1 MAYSELIKNFSKIRD
16 YMKEFYIYGFKTREE
31 FDEKS
36 ARSYDNERRRIE
48 SYLGEYVCFRQ
59 TQAGKNVYI
68 SMDGTENTHNPL
80 YKAFKS
86 KSFTDKDITLHF
98 IILDIL
104 ADGKYYTLKELLKN
118 IDNDY
123 LYNFQEPMCF
133 DESTLRKKLK
143 EYIQLGIIESK
154 KEGRQVLYKIV
165 EDELDISEYKEAI
178 RFFSEENMLG
188 VVGSYLED
196 KMEQEKEYLSFK
208 NHYIMNAYDT
218 EIIEKILQ
226 GIYERRQLMIANQ
239 SRRNKVMSEWKVVPL
254 KLYVSTQGGRN
265 YLICSNMYGK
275 QMSFRIDYIKSV
287 QLGEIIENYDSYLRD
302 YQNRVK
308 HMWGVVC
315 DKGKNYEHIEI
326 DINVEQGEDYIV
338 KRLSREKRCGNI
350 EKIDDNTYR
359 FTADVYDSNE
369 MITWI
374 RTFIGRIKKIKCD
387 NSEVVNQLK
396 FDIVKMAKWY
406 EVM

>member
-1 MAYSELIKNFSKIRD
+1 
-16 YMKEFYIYGFKTREE
+16 
-31 FDEKS
+31 
-36 ARSYDNERRRIE
+36 
-48 SYLGEYVCFRQ
+48 
-59 TQAGKNVYI
+59 
-68 SMDGTENTHNPL
+68 
-80 YKAFKS
+80 
-86 KSFTDKDITLHF
+86 
-98 IILDIL
+98 
-104 ADGKYYTLKELLKN
+104 
-118 IDNDY
+118 
-123 LYNFQEPMCF
+123 MCF

-143 EYIQLGIIESK
+143 EYIQLGIVESK

-196 KMEQEKEYLSFK
+196 KMEQEKEYLAFK

-218 EIIEKILQ
+218 EIIEKILR

-338 KRLSREKRCGNI
+338 KRLSREKRCGKI

-387 NSEVVNQLK
+387 NPEVVNQLK

>member
-1 MAYSELIKNFSKIRD
+1 
-16 YMKEFYIYGFKTREE
+16 
-31 FDEKS
+31 
-36 ARSYDNERRRIE
+36 
-48 SYLGEYVCFRQ
+48 
-59 TQAGKNVYI
+59 
-68 SMDGTENTHNPL
+68 
-80 YKAFKS
+80 
-86 KSFTDKDITLHF
+86 
-98 IILDIL
+98 
-104 ADGKYYTLKELLKN
+104 
-118 IDNDY
+118 
-123 LYNFQEPMCF
+123 
-133 DESTLRKKLK
+133 
-143 EYIQLGIIESK
+143 
-154 KEGRQVLYKIV
+154 
-165 EDELDISEYKEAI
+165 
-178 RFFSEENMLG
+178 
-188 VVGSYLED
+188 
-196 KMEQEKEYLSFK
+196 
-208 NHYIMNAYDT
+208 MNAYDT
-218 EIIEKILQ
+218 EIIEKILR

-338 KRLSREKRCGNI
+338 KRLSREKRCGKI

-387 NSEVVNQLK
+387 NPEVVNQLK

>member
-1 MAYSELIKNFSKIRD
+1 
-16 YMKEFYIYGFKTREE
+16 
-31 FDEKS
+31 
-36 ARSYDNERRRIE
+36 
-48 SYLGEYVCFRQ
+48 
-59 TQAGKNVYI
+59 
-68 SMDGTENTHNPL
+68 
-80 YKAFKS
+80 
-86 KSFTDKDITLHF
+86 
-98 IILDIL
+98 
-104 ADGKYYTLKELLKN
+104 
-118 IDNDY
+118 
-123 LYNFQEPMCF
+123 
-133 DESTLRKKLK
+133 
-143 EYIQLGIIESK
+143 
-154 KEGRQVLYKIV
+154 
-165 EDELDISEYKEAI
+165 
-178 RFFSEENMLG
+178 
-188 VVGSYLED
+188 
-196 KMEQEKEYLSFK
+196 
-208 NHYIMNAYDT
+208 MNAYDT

-338 KRLSREKRCGNI
+338 KRLSREKRCGKI

>member
-1 MAYSELIKNFSKIRD
+1 
-16 YMKEFYIYGFKTREE
+16 
-31 FDEKS
+31 
-36 ARSYDNERRRIE
+36 
-48 SYLGEYVCFRQ
+48 
-59 TQAGKNVYI
+59 
-68 SMDGTENTHNPL
+68 
-80 YKAFKS
+80 
-86 KSFTDKDITLHF
+86 
-98 IILDIL
+98 
-104 ADGKYYTLKELLKN
+104 
-118 IDNDY
+118 
-123 LYNFQEPMCF
+123 
-133 DESTLRKKLK
+133 
-143 EYIQLGIIESK
+143 
-154 KEGRQVLYKIV
+154 
-165 EDELDISEYKEAI
+165 
-178 RFFSEENMLG
+178 
-188 VVGSYLED
+188 
-196 KMEQEKEYLSFK
+196 
-208 NHYIMNAYDT
+208 MNAYDK
-218 EIIEKILQ
+218 EIIEKILR

-338 KRLSREKRCGNI
+338 KRLSREKRCGKI

-387 NSEVVNQLK
+387 NPEVVNQLK

>member
-1 MAYSELIKNFSKIRD
+1 
-16 YMKEFYIYGFKTREE
+16 
-31 FDEKS
+31 
-36 ARSYDNERRRIE
+36 
-48 SYLGEYVCFRQ
+48 
-59 TQAGKNVYI
+59 
-68 SMDGTENTHNPL
+68 
-80 YKAFKS
+80 
-86 KSFTDKDITLHF
+86 
-98 IILDIL
+98 
-104 ADGKYYTLKELLKN
+104 
-118 IDNDY
+118 
-123 LYNFQEPMCF
+123 
-133 DESTLRKKLK
+133 
-143 EYIQLGIIESK
+143 
-154 KEGRQVLYKIV
+154 
-165 EDELDISEYKEAI
+165 
-178 RFFSEENMLG
+178 MLG

-196 KMEQEKEYLSFK
+196 KMEQEKEYLAFK

-218 EIIEKILQ
+218 EIIEKILR

-338 KRLSREKRCGNI
+338 KRLSREKRCGKI

-387 NSEVVNQLK
+387 NPEVVNQLK

>member
-1 MAYSELIKNFSKIRD
+1 
-16 YMKEFYIYGFKTREE
+16 
-31 FDEKS
+31 
-36 ARSYDNERRRIE
+36 
-48 SYLGEYVCFRQ
+48 
-59 TQAGKNVYI
+59 
-68 SMDGTENTHNPL
+68 
-80 YKAFKS
+80 
-86 KSFTDKDITLHF
+86 
-98 IILDIL
+98 
-104 ADGKYYTLKELLKN
+104 
-118 IDNDY
+118 
-123 LYNFQEPMCF
+123 
-133 DESTLRKKLK
+133 
-143 EYIQLGIIESK
+143 
-154 KEGRQVLYKIV
+154 
-165 EDELDISEYKEAI
+165 
-178 RFFSEENMLG
+178 
-188 VVGSYLED
+188 
-196 KMEQEKEYLSFK
+196 
-208 NHYIMNAYDT
+208 MNAYDT

-226 GIYERRQLMIANQ
+226 GIHERRQIMLVNQ
-239 SRRNKVMSEWKVVPL
+239 SRRNKAISEWKVVPL

-338 KRLSREKRCGNI
+338 KRLNREKRCGKI

-387 NSEVVNQLK
+387 NPEVVNQLK

>member
-1 MAYSELIKNFSKIRD
+1 
-16 YMKEFYIYGFKTREE
+16 
-31 FDEKS
+31 
-36 ARSYDNERRRIE
+36 
-48 SYLGEYVCFRQ
+48 
-59 TQAGKNVYI
+59 
-68 SMDGTENTHNPL
+68 
-80 YKAFKS
+80 
-86 KSFTDKDITLHF
+86 
-98 IILDIL
+98 
-104 ADGKYYTLKELLKN
+104 
-118 IDNDY
+118 
-123 LYNFQEPMCF
+123 
-133 DESTLRKKLK
+133 
-143 EYIQLGIIESK
+143 
-154 KEGRQVLYKIV
+154 
-165 EDELDISEYKEAI
+165 
-178 RFFSEENMLG
+178 
-188 VVGSYLED
+188 
-196 KMEQEKEYLSFK
+196 
-208 NHYIMNAYDT
+208 
-218 EIIEKILQ
+218 
-226 GIYERRQLMIANQ
+226 
-239 SRRNKVMSEWKVVPL
+239 
-254 KLYVSTQGGRN
+254 
-265 YLICSNMYGK
+265 MYGK

-338 KRLSREKRCGNI
+338 KRLSREKRCGKI

-387 NSEVVNQLK
+387 NPEVVNQLK